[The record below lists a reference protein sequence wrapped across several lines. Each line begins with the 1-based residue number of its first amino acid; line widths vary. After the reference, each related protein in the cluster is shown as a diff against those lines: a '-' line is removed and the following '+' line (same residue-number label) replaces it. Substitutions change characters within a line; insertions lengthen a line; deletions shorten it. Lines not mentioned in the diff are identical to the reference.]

1 MKRLNRF
8 LPAFSA
14 DYTGASSVVYGMDGI
29 LVGHDPISCSTHA
42 FITDEPRIDS
52 VHKPFFSTCINEI
65 EAVVGNDEKHIKK
78 MTQLLEYFDAK
89 FMTIIG
95 TPVTSVIGTDFLG
108 IAKVFEKCTG
118 VPTIGVDTTGFELY
132 DEGIVKVYK
141 QLINKFTGQSYFKA
155 TPSEVN
161 VFGTVVL
168 DMWDMDSVTYLE
180 QIIKEAGAKTVT
192 CWGAD
197 ATLEHITGAN
207 QANLNIAVSVSGI
220 ETVKYM
226 EKKYGIPYIVGC
238 PIGEDETIEFQNR
251 VSEKLGS
258 EIEFPRSKKVKNKNK
273 NSISRVLIIG
283 EQVLSDGIR
292 NCLQSEFGI
301 EQVDCITFFKQES
314 ILKRK
319 YDAKVKDEGELI
331 DYMKQRGEYDIIIG
345 DLRFEKIVGEYGKR
359 YLEWPHIVISGQNRL
374 KESFQSIGVYGTRFF
389 EHIL

>member
-14 DYTGASSVVYGMDGI
+14 DYTGASSVVYGMEGI

-78 MTQLLEYFDAK
+78 MIQLLEYFDAK

-108 IAKVFEKCTG
+108 IAKVFEKRTG

-141 QLINKFTGQSYFKA
+141 QLIDKFTGQSYFKA

-168 DMWDMDSVTYLE
+168 DMWDMDSVIYLE
-180 QIIKEAGAKTVT
+180 QIIKEAGAETVT

-207 QANLNIAVSVSGI
+207 QSRLNIAVSVSGI
-220 ETVKYM
+220 EAAKYM
-226 EKKYGIPYIVGC
+226 EKKYGIPYIIGC
-238 PIGEDETIEFQNR
+238 PIGENETIEFQSR
-251 VSEKLGS
+251 ISEKLGN
-258 EIEFPRSKKVKNKNK
+258 EMKLCRSKKEKNKDHVK
-273 NSISRVLIIG
+273 KVLIIG

-292 NCLQSEFGI
+292 NCLQKEFGI
-301 EQVDCITFFKQES
+301 EQVDCVTFFKQES

-319 YDAKVKDEGELI
+319 YDAKVRDEEELI
-331 DYMKQRGEYDIIIG
+331 NYMKQREEYDIIIG
-345 DLRFEKIVGEYGKR
+345 DLRLKTIVGAYGKK
-359 YLEWPHIVISGQNRL
+359 YLEWPHIVMSGQNRL
-374 KESFQSIGVYGTRFF
+374 QESFQSIGIYGTRFF